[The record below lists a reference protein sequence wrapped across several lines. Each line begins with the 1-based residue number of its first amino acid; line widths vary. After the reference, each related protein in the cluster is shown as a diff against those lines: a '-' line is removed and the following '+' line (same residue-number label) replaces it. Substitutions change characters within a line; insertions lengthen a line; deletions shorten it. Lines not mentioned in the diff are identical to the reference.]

1 MIEIC
6 KSHGREM
13 GGPWECYDAD
23 NFFGWEAERV
33 VVVTAG
39 NHVLETATRAKR
51 ELILIIAEPEM
62 GKEYYQK
69 IQEIVAAGEG
79 LVDLE
84 VVESVNQDGE
94 KKMPTTEAELEAI
107 IQERIEKV
115 LPAQLTEL
123 MALERDKALQ
133 LK

>member
-33 VVVTAG
+33 VAVTAG
-39 NHVLETATRAKR
+39 SYFLEEATRAKT
-51 ELILIIAEPEM
+51 ELIVILAEAKREEY
-62 GKEYYQK
+62 KKYYQGIRMMIK
-69 IQEIVAAGEG
+69 TAEDKD

-84 VVESVNQDGE
+84 V
-94 KKMPTTEAELEAI
+94 
-107 IQERIEKV
+107 IENG
-115 LPAQLTEL
+115 TS
-123 MALERDKALQ
+123 DN
-133 LK
+133 

>member
-39 NHVLETATRAKR
+39 NHILETATRAKR
-51 ELILIIAEPEM
+51 ELILIIAESE
-62 GKEYYQK
+62 KKKYKKSHQRF
-69 IQEIVAAGEG
+69 QVALKAAADEG

-84 VVESVNQDGE
+84 VIERENQ
-94 KKMPTTEAELEAI
+94 I
-107 IQERIEKV
+107 
-115 LPAQLTEL
+115 
-123 MALERDKALQ
+123 
-133 LK
+133 